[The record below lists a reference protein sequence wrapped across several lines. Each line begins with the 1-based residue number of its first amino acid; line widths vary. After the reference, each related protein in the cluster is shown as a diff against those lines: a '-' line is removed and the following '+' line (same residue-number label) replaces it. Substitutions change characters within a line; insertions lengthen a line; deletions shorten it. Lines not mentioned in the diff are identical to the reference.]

1 MREDLVGRGVVVI
14 IISQIKKRK
23 ERIDRNNGINI
34 NKGKILNKYHVSIH
48 QRKRG
53 KAGGKNDA

>member
-48 QRKRG
+48 QRL
-53 KAGGKNDA
+53 